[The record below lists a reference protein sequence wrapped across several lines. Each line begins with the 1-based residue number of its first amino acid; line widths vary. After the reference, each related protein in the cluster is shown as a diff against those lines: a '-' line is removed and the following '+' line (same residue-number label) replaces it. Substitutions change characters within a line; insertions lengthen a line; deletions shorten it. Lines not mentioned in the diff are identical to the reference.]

1 MRAAYTALVLY
12 LAGPLLALILVP
24 TEPGMMFFAG
34 VAVLGLAL
42 VIGVQ
47 CRLTAADALE
57 ITVGRRSHR
66 HREVLS
72 ELAAPSHPNTA
83 GRPRPRAPARPLAV
97 A

>member
-1 MRAAYTALVLY
+1 MRAVYTALVLY
-12 LAGPLLALILVP
+12 LAGPLLTLILVP
-24 TEPGMMFFAG
+24 TEPGMMFLAC
-34 VAVLGLAL
+34 VAVLGVALA
-42 VIGVQ
+42 IGVQ
-47 CRLTAADALE
+47 CRVEAAGDLE

-83 GRPRPRAPARPLAV
+83 GRPRPRAPARPSAI

>member
-1 MRAAYTALVLY
+1 MRAVYTALVLY
-12 LAGPLLALILVP
+12 LAGPLLTLILVP
-24 TEPGMMFFAG
+24 AEPGMMFLAG
-34 VAVLGLAL
+34 VAVLGVALA
-42 VIGVQ
+42 IGIQ

-83 GRPRPRAPARPLAV
+83 GRPRPRAPARPPAV

>member
-1 MRAAYTALVLY
+1 VYTALVLY
-12 LAGPLLALILVP
+12 LAGPLLTLILVP
-24 TEPGMMFFAG
+24 TEPGMMFLAC
-34 VAVLGLAL
+34 VAVLGVALA
-42 VIGVQ
+42 IGVQ
-47 CRLTAADALE
+47 CRLTAAGALE